1 MRLLLIATSLA
12 LVAAAP
18 HNEDRQKWR
27 PAQGRDLSKFKPKL
41 PEVAFRAAAP
51 TSPRPK
57 PFEFKKGSKSFAEEC
72 GLENPSGI
80 EDRIVGGHEAA
91 HHEWPWQ
98 VALFIDDAW
107 FCGGSL
113 ISDEWVMTAAH
124 CADGASYFDIM
135 AGAHNVRA
143 SSEPHRIEITS
154 FEGQTHPEWDSSS
167 LYADIALVH
176 LPEKVAFSEYIRPS
190 CLPPASDANEEYVG
204 QLTTPVGWGKNAD
217 NAGGI
222 TPDLNMVEDLPV
234 ITRDSC
240 ADYYGGIIYSGIMCI
255 DAAGGKGVCNGDSG
269 GTLNIRQT
277 EGGNKWTQVGVTSFV
292 SSAGCE
298 SGNPHGFSRVAE
310 HLEWIETVTGLSL
323 T

>member
-1 MRLLLIATSLA
+1 M
-12 LVAAAP
+12 
-18 HNEDRQKWR
+18 
-27 PAQGRDLSKFKPKL
+27 F
-41 PEVAFRAAAP
+41 
-51 TSPRPK
+51 
-57 PFEFKKGSKSFAEEC
+57 
-72 GLENPSGI
+72 
-80 EDRIVGGHEAA
+80 
-91 HHEWPWQ
+91 
-98 VALFIDDAW
+98 
-107 FCGGSL
+107 
-113 ISDEWVMTAAH
+113 
-124 CADGASYFDIM
+124 
-135 AGAHNVRA
+135 VR
-143 SSEPHRIEITS
+143 
-154 FEGQTHPEWDSSS
+154 
-167 LYADIALVH
+167 
-176 LPEKVAFSEYIRPS
+176 
-190 CLPPASDANEEYVG
+190 ASDANEEYVG